1 MVEKELYL
9 GLSVLRKFERRFGL
23 AEIDFQFL
31 KENLQA
37 MTINPF
43 MPSSQLRN
51 VFEYAE
57 NPLFIEQF
65 IRDEPFF

>member
-1 MVEKELYL
+1 LVEKELYL